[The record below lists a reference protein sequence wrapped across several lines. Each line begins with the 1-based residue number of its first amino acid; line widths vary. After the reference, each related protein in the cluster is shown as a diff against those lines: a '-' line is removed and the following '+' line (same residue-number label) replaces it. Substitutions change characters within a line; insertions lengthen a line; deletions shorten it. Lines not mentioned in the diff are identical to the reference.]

1 MQILIKRLEIIRAAM
16 SLADEALIAQQLP
29 ALRAALA
36 ELPANTTPQA
46 ALALIIEALEAGHYP
61 RAMQRINAFLAAQSA
76 LVVHVD
82 EELAA
87 LRLELAGLERLIS
100 AQTLTRDEMQE
111 RLERFSRDFLAYC
124 GEPLQE
130 IFTLRE
136 AIARLE
142 WQQFRRARRH
152 AEEKEGYQ
160 READEDYLDA
170 TAEDEESAAQVEDW
184 QDVEDERAELLDL
197 YDQYCDWLDMLNAAP
212 VDEEEDEE
220 AAAWR
225 EAFSEAKKERED
237 FERDKEKSEAAQAA
251 EPPAA
256 ELDADEE
263 VRLKKAYRRACH
275 LCHPDRVAAEFKAQA
290 EALFKAL
297 GAAHKR
303 KDVAAVERYLAQ
315 LQRGVFTAASEVLT
329 DREALQARI
338 RELRAS
344 IDALNAE
351 IAAIAAD
358 ETWALL
364 QEFADEAALQEYL
377 DEQRALLLAEL
388 EVLQERWQALLHG

>member
-1 MQILIKRLEIIRAAM
+1 MQMLIKRLEIVRAAM

-36 ELPANTTPQA
+36 DLPANSTPQA
-46 ALALIIEALEAGHYP
+46 VLALIIEALESGHYP

-76 LVVHVD
+76 LVVHLD
-82 EELAA
+82 EELAV
-87 LRLELAGLERLIS
+87 LRLELAGLERLVS
-100 AQTLTRDEMQE
+100 AQTLERDEMQE
-111 RLERFSRDFLAYC
+111 RLERFSRDFLACC
-124 GEPLQE
+124 GAPLQE
-130 IFTLRE
+130 IFALRE

-142 WQQFRRARRH
+142 WQQLRRARRH
-152 AEEKEGYQ
+152 AEEREGYQ
-160 READEDYLDA
+160 READADYLDA

-184 QDVEDERAELLDL
+184 EDAADERAELLDL
-197 YDQYCDWLDMLNAAP
+197 YDQYCDWLDALEAAP
-212 VDEEEDEE
+212 ADEVDDEE
-220 AAAWR
+220 AAAYEEFA
-225 EAFSEAKKERED
+225 EAQRQRED
-237 FERDKEKSEAAQAA
+237 FERDKAQSEEAQAA
-251 EPPAA
+251 EPPVA

-263 VRLKKAYRRACH
+263 DRLKKAYRRACH

-290 EALFKAL
+290 EALFKEL
-297 GAAHKR
+297 GAAYKR
-303 KDVAAVERYLAQ
+303 KDVAAVERFLAQ
-315 LQRGVFTAASEVLT
+315 LQRGVFTAASEALT

-364 QEFADEAALQEYL
+364 QGFADEAALQDYL
-377 DEQRALLLAEL
+377 EEPRALLLAEL
-388 EVLQERWQALLHG
+388 EVLQERWQALQHG

>member
-1 MQILIKRLEIIRAAM
+1 MQMLIKRLEIVRAAM

-36 ELPANTTPQA
+36 DLPANSTPQA
-46 ALALIIEALEAGHYP
+46 ALALIIEALESGHYP

-76 LVVHVD
+76 LVEHLD

-87 LRLELAGLERLIS
+87 LRLELAGLERLVS
-100 AQTLTRDEMQE
+100 AQTLARDEMQE
-111 RLERFSRDFLAYC
+111 RLERFSRDFLACC
-124 GEPLQE
+124 GAPLQE
-130 IFTLRE
+130 IFALRE

-142 WQQFRRARRH
+142 WQQLRRARRH
-152 AEEKEGYQ
+152 AEEREGYQ

-170 TAEDEESAAQVEDW
+170 TAEDEEIAAQVEDW
-184 QDVEDERAELLDL
+184 EDAADERAELQEL
-197 YDQYCDWLDMLNAAP
+197 YDQYCDWLDALDAAP
-212 VDEEEDEE
+212 ADGADDAE
-220 AAAWR
+220 AAAYEEFA
-225 EAFSEAKKERED
+225 EAQRQRED
-237 FERDKEKSEAAQAA
+237 FARDKAQSDEAQAA
-251 EPPAA
+251 EPPVA

-263 VRLKKAYRRACH
+263 DRLKKAYRRACH
-275 LCHPDRVAAEFKAQA
+275 VCHPDRVAAEFKAQA
-290 EALFKAL
+290 EALFKEL

-315 LQRGVFTAASEVLT
+315 LQRGVFTAASEALT

-338 RELRAS
+338 AELRAS

-364 QEFADEAALQEYL
+364 RGFADEAALQAYL

-388 EVLQERWQALLHG
+388 EVFQERWQALQHG

>member
-1 MQILIKRLEIIRAAM
+1 MQMLIKRLEIVRAAM

-36 ELPANTTPQA
+36 DLPANSTPQA
-46 ALALIIEALEAGHYP
+46 ALTLIVEALESGHYP

-76 LVVHVD
+76 LVVHLD

-87 LRLELAGLERLIS
+87 LRLELAGLERLVS
-100 AQTLTRDEMQE
+100 AQTLARDEMQE
-111 RLERFSRDFLAYC
+111 RLERFSRDFLACC
-124 GEPLQE
+124 GAPLQE
-130 IFTLRE
+130 IFALRE

-142 WQQFRRARRH
+142 WQQLRRARRH
-152 AEEKEGYQ
+152 AEEREGYQ
-160 READEDYLDA
+160 READADYLDA
-170 TAEDEESAAQVEDW
+170 TTEDEESAAQVEDW
-184 QDVEDERAELLDL
+184 EDAADERAALLDV
-197 YDQYCDWLDMLNAAP
+197 YDQYCDWLDGLNAAP
-212 VDEEEDEE
+212 VDGADDAE
-220 AAAWR
+220 AAAY
-225 EAFSEAKKERED
+225 ED
-237 FERDKEKSEAAQAA
+237 FVEAQRQREEFARDKAQSEEAQAA

-263 VRLKKAYRRACH
+263 DRLKKAYRRACH
-275 LCHPDRVAAEFKAQA
+275 LCHPDRIAAEFKAQA

-303 KDVAAVERYLAQ
+303 KDVAAVERFLAQ
-315 LQRGVFTAASEVLT
+315 LQRGVFTAASEALT

-338 RELRAS
+338 HALRAS

>member
-1 MQILIKRLEIIRAAM
+1 MQMLIKRLEIVRAAM

-36 ELPANTTPQA
+36 DLPANSTPQ
-46 ALALIIEALEAGHYP
+46 ALALIIEALESGHYP

-76 LVVHVD
+76 LVEHLD

-87 LRLELAGLERLIS
+87 LRLELAGLERLVS
-100 AQTLTRDEMQE
+100 AQTLARDEMQE
-111 RLERFSRDFLAYC
+111 RLERFSRDFLACC
-124 GEPLQE
+124 GAPLQE
-130 IFTLRE
+130 IFALRE

-142 WQQFRRARRH
+142 WQQLRRARRH
-152 AEEKEGYQ
+152 AEEREGYQ

-170 TAEDEESAAQVEDW
+170 TAEDEEIAAQVEDW
-184 QDVEDERAELLDL
+184 EDAADERAELQEL
-197 YDQYCDWLDMLNAAP
+197 YDQYCDWLDALDAAP
-212 VDEEEDEE
+212 ADGADDAE
-220 AAAWR
+220 AAAYEEFA
-225 EAFSEAKKERED
+225 EAQRQRED
-237 FERDKEKSEAAQAA
+237 FARDKAQSDEAQAA
-251 EPPAA
+251 EPPVA

-263 VRLKKAYRRACH
+263 DRLKKAYRRACH

-290 EALFKAL
+290 EALFKEL

-315 LQRGVFTAASEVLT
+315 LQRGVFTAASEALT

-338 RELRAS
+338 AELRAS

-364 QEFADEAALQEYL
+364 RGFADEAALQEYL

-388 EVLQERWQALLHG
+388 EVLQERWQALQHG

>member
-1 MQILIKRLEIIRAAM
+1 MQMLMKRLEIVRAAM
-16 SLADEALIAQQLP
+16 ALADEALIAQQLP

-36 ELPANTTPQA
+36 DLPANTTPQA
-46 ALALIIEALEAGHYP
+46 ALVLIVEALESGHYP

-76 LVVHVD
+76 LVVHLD

-87 LRLELAGLERLIS
+87 LRLELAGLERLVS
-100 AQTLTRDEMQE
+100 AQTLARDEMQE

-124 GEPLQE
+124 GAPLQE
-130 IFTLRE
+130 IFALRE

-142 WQQFRRARRH
+142 WQQLRRARRH
-152 AEEKEGYQ
+152 AEEREGYQ

-170 TAEDEESAAQVEDW
+170 TAEDEDSAAQVEDW
-184 QDVEDERAELLDL
+184 EDAADERAELLDL
-197 YDQYCDWLDMLNAAP
+197 YDQYCDWLDALDAAP
-212 VDEEEDEE
+212 VDGVDDEE
-220 AAAWR
+220 AAAYEEFA
-225 EAFSEAKKERED
+225 EAQQQRED
-237 FERDKEKSEAAQAA
+237 FARDKAQSEEAQAA

-263 VRLKKAYRRACH
+263 ERLKKAYRRACH

-297 GAAHKR
+297 GAAYKR
-303 KDVAAVERYLAQ
+303 KDVAAV
-315 LQRGVFTAASEVLT
+315 
-329 DREALQARI
+329 
-338 RELRAS
+338 ELRAS

-388 EVLQERWQALLHG
+388 EVLQDRWQALQHG

>member
-1 MQILIKRLEIIRAAM
+1 MQILLKRLEIVRAAM
-16 SLADEALIAQQLP
+16 SLADETLIAQQLP

-36 ELPANTTPQA
+36 DLPANSTPQA
-46 ALALIIEALEAGHYP
+46 ALTLIVEALESGHYP
-61 RAMQRINAFLAAQSA
+61 RAMQRINAFLAAQAA
-76 LVVHVD
+76 LVVHLD

-87 LRLELAGLERLIS
+87 LRLELAGLERLVG
-100 AQTLTRDEMQE
+100 AQTLARDEMQE
-111 RLERFSRDFLAYC
+111 RLERFSRDFLACC
-124 GEPLQE
+124 GAPLQE
-130 IFTLRE
+130 IFALRE

-142 WQQFRRARRH
+142 WQQLRRARRH
-152 AEEKEGYQ
+152 AEEREGYQ

-170 TAEDEESAAQVEDW
+170 TAEDEEIAAQVEDW
-184 QDVEDERAELLDL
+184 EDAADERAELQEL
-197 YDQYCDWLDMLNAAP
+197 YDQYCDWLDALDAAP
-212 VDEEEDEE
+212 ADGADDAE
-220 AAAWR
+220 AAAYEEFA
-225 EAFSEAKKERED
+225 EAQRQRED
-237 FERDKEKSEAAQAA
+237 FARDKAQSDEAQAA
-251 EPPAA
+251 EPPVA

-263 VRLKKAYRRACH
+263 DRLKKAYRRACH

-290 EALFKAL
+290 EALFKEL

-315 LQRGVFTAASEVLT
+315 LQRGVFTAASEALT

-338 RELRAS
+338 AELRAS

-364 QEFADEAALQEYL
+364 RGFADEAALQEYL

-388 EVLQERWQALLHG
+388 EVLQERWQALQHG

>member
-1 MQILIKRLEIIRAAM
+1 MQMLIKRLEIVRAAM

-36 ELPANTTPQA
+36 DLPANSTPQA
-46 ALALIIEALEAGHYP
+46 ALVLIVEALEAGHYP

-76 LVVHVD
+76 LVVHLD

-87 LRLELAGLERLIS
+87 LRLELAGLERLVS
-100 AQTLTRDEMQE
+100 AQTLARDEMQE
-111 RLERFSRDFLAYC
+111 RLERFSRDFLACC
-124 GEPLQE
+124 GAPLQE
-130 IFTLRE
+130 IFALRE

-142 WQQFRRARRH
+142 WQQLRRARRH
-152 AEEKEGYQ
+152 AEEREGYQ
-160 READEDYLDA
+160 READADYLDA

-184 QDVEDERAELLDL
+184 EDAADERAELLDL
-197 YDQYCDWLDMLNAAP
+197 YDQYCDWLDALEAAP
-212 VDEEEDEE
+212 ADEVDDEE
-220 AAAWR
+220 AAAYEEFA
-225 EAFSEAKKERED
+225 EAQRQRED
-237 FERDKEKSEAAQAA
+237 FERDKAQSEEAQAA
-251 EPPAA
+251 EPPVA

-263 VRLKKAYRRACH
+263 DRLKKAYRRACH

-290 EALFKAL
+290 EALFKEL
-297 GAAHKR
+297 GAAYKR
-303 KDVAAVERYLAQ
+303 KDVAAVERFLAQ
-315 LQRGVFTAASEVLT
+315 LQRGVFTAASEALT

-364 QEFADEAALQEYL
+364 QGFADEAALQDYL
-377 DEQRALLLAEL
+377 EEQRALLLAEL
-388 EVLQERWQALLHG
+388 EVLQERWQALQHG

>member
-1 MQILIKRLEIIRAAM
+1 MQMLIKRLEIVRAAM

-36 ELPANTTPQA
+36 DLPANSTPQA
-46 ALALIIEALEAGHYP
+46 VLALIIEALESGHYP

-76 LVVHVD
+76 LVVHLD
-82 EELAA
+82 EELAV
-87 LRLELAGLERLIS
+87 LRLELAGLERLVS
-100 AQTLTRDEMQE
+100 AQTLERDEMQE
-111 RLERFSRDFLAYC
+111 RLERFSRDFLACC
-124 GEPLQE
+124 GAPLQE
-130 IFTLRE
+130 IFALRE

-142 WQQFRRARRH
+142 WQQLRRARRH
-152 AEEKEGYQ
+152 AEEREGYQ

-170 TAEDEESAAQVEDW
+170 TAEDEEIAAQVEDW
-184 QDVEDERAELLDL
+184 EDAADERAELQEL
-197 YDQYCDWLDMLNAAP
+197 YDQYCDWLDALDAAP
-212 VDEEEDEE
+212 ADGADDAE
-220 AAAWR
+220 AAAYEEFA
-225 EAFSEAKKERED
+225 EAQRQRED
-237 FERDKEKSEAAQAA
+237 FARDKAQSDEAQAA
-251 EPPAA
+251 EPPVA

-263 VRLKKAYRRACH
+263 DRLKKAYRRACH

-290 EALFKAL
+290 EALFKEL

-315 LQRGVFTAASEVLT
+315 LQRGVFTAASEALT

-338 RELRAS
+338 AELRAS

-364 QEFADEAALQEYL
+364 RGFADEAALQEYL

-388 EVLQERWQALLHG
+388 EVLQERWQALQHG

>member
-1 MQILIKRLEIIRAAM
+1 MQMLIKRLEIVRAAM

-36 ELPANTTPQA
+36 DLPANSTPQA
-46 ALALIIEALEAGHYP
+46 ALVLIVEALEAGHYP

-76 LVVHVD
+76 LVVHLD

-87 LRLELAGLERLIS
+87 LRLELAGLERLVS
-100 AQTLTRDEMQE
+100 AQTLARDEMQE
-111 RLERFSRDFLAYC
+111 RLERFSRDFLACC
-124 GEPLQE
+124 GAPLQE
-130 IFTLRE
+130 IFALRE
-136 AIARLE
+136 AITRLE
-142 WQQFRRARRH
+142 WQQLRRARRH
-152 AEEKEGYQ
+152 AEEREGYQ
-160 READEDYLDA
+160 READADYLDA

-184 QDVEDERAELLDL
+184 EDAADERVALLDL
-197 YDQYCDWLDMLNAAP
+197 YDQYCDWLDTLEAAP
-212 VDEEEDEE
+212 ADGADDAE
-220 AAAWR
+220 AAAYEEFA
-225 EAFSEAKKERED
+225 EAQRQRED
-237 FERDKEKSEAAQAA
+237 FARDKAQSEEAQAA

-263 VRLKKAYRRACH
+263 DRLKKTYRRACH

-297 GAAHKR
+297 GAAYKR

-315 LQRGVFTAASEVLT
+315 LQRGVFTAASEALT

-364 QEFADEAALQEYL
+364 QEFADEAALQDYL
-377 DEQRALLLAEL
+377 EEQRALLLTEL
-388 EVLQERWQALLHG
+388 EVLQERWEALLHG

>member
-1 MQILIKRLEIIRAAM
+1 M
-16 SLADEALIAQQLP
+16 
-29 ALRAALA
+29 
-36 ELPANTTPQA
+36 
-46 ALALIIEALEAGHYP
+46 
-61 RAMQRINAFLAAQSA
+61 
-76 LVVHVD
+76 
-82 EELAA
+82 
-87 LRLELAGLERLIS
+87 S
-100 AQTLTRDEMQE
+100 AQTLERDEMQE
-111 RLERFSRDFLAYC
+111 RLERFSRDFLACC
-124 GEPLQE
+124 GAPLQE
-130 IFTLRE
+130 IFALRE
-136 AIARLE
+136 AITRLE
-142 WQQFRRARRH
+142 WQQLRRARRH
-152 AEEKEGYQ
+152 AEEREGYQ

-170 TAEDEESAAQVEDW
+170 TAEDEESATQVADWEDAA
-184 QDVEDERAELLDL
+184 DERAELQEL
-197 YDQYCDWLDMLNAAP
+197 YDQYCDWLDALDAAP
-212 VDEEEDEE
+212 VDGVDDEE
-220 AAAWR
+220 AAAYEEFAEAQQQR
-225 EAFSEAKKERED
+225 EE
-237 FERDKEKSEAAQAA
+237 FERDKAQSEEAQAA

-263 VRLKKAYRRACH
+263 ERLKKAYRRACH

-315 LQRGVFTAASEVLT
+315 LQRGVFTAASEALT

-364 QEFADEAALQEYL
+364 QGFADEAALQDYL
-377 DEQRALLLAEL
+377 EEQRALLLAEL

>member
-1 MQILIKRLEIIRAAM
+1 MQMLIKRLEIVRAAM

-36 ELPANTTPQA
+36 DLPANSTPQA
-46 ALALIIEALEAGHYP
+46 VLALIIEALESGHYP

-76 LVVHVD
+76 LVVHLV
-82 EELAA
+82 EELAV
-87 LRLELAGLERLIS
+87 LRLELAGLERLVS
-100 AQTLTRDEMQE
+100 AQTLERDEMQE
-111 RLERFSRDFLAYC
+111 RLERFSRDFLACC
-124 GEPLQE
+124 GAPLQE
-130 IFTLRE
+130 IFALRE

-142 WQQFRRARRH
+142 WQQLRRARRH
-152 AEEKEGYQ
+152 AEEREGYQ
-160 READEDYLDA
+160 READADYLDA

-184 QDVEDERAELLDL
+184 EDAADERAELLDL
-197 YDQYCDWLDMLNAAP
+197 YDQYCDWLDALEAAP
-212 VDEEEDEE
+212 ADEVDDEE
-220 AAAWR
+220 AAAYEEFA
-225 EAFSEAKKERED
+225 EAQRQRED
-237 FERDKEKSEAAQAA
+237 FERDKAQSEEAQAA
-251 EPPAA
+251 EPPVA

-263 VRLKKAYRRACH
+263 DRLKKAYRRACH

-290 EALFKAL
+290 EALFKEL
-297 GAAHKR
+297 GAAYKR
-303 KDVAAVERYLAQ
+303 KDVAAVERFLAQ
-315 LQRGVFTAASEVLT
+315 LQRGVFTAASEALT

-364 QEFADEAALQEYL
+364 QGFADEAASQDYL
-377 DEQRALLLAEL
+377 EEQRALLLAEL
-388 EVLQERWQALLHG
+388 EVLQERWQALQHG

>member
-1 MQILIKRLEIIRAAM
+1 MQMLIKRLEIVRAAM

-36 ELPANTTPQA
+36 DLPANSTPQA
-46 ALALIIEALEAGHYP
+46 ALALIIEALESGHYP

-76 LVVHVD
+76 LVEHLD

-87 LRLELAGLERLIS
+87 LRLELAGLERLVS
-100 AQTLTRDEMQE
+100 AQTLARDEMQE
-111 RLERFSRDFLAYC
+111 RLERFSRDFLACC
-124 GEPLQE
+124 GAPLQE
-130 IFTLRE
+130 IFALRE
-136 AIARLE
+136 AIARLD
-142 WQQFRRARRH
+142 WQQLRRARRH
-152 AEEKEGYQ
+152 AEEREGYQ

-170 TAEDEESAAQVEDW
+170 TAEDEEIAAQVEDW
-184 QDVEDERAELLDL
+184 EDAADERAELQEL
-197 YDQYCDWLDMLNAAP
+197 YDQYCDWLDALDAAP
-212 VDEEEDEE
+212 ADGADDAE
-220 AAAWR
+220 AAAYEEFA
-225 EAFSEAKKERED
+225 EAQRQRED
-237 FERDKEKSEAAQAA
+237 FARDKAQSDEAQAA
-251 EPPAA
+251 EPPVA

-263 VRLKKAYRRACH
+263 DRLKKAYRRACH

-290 EALFKAL
+290 EALFKEL

-315 LQRGVFTAASEVLT
+315 LQRGVFTAASEALT

-338 RELRAS
+338 AELRAS

-364 QEFADEAALQEYL
+364 RGFADEAALQEYL

-388 EVLQERWQALLHG
+388 EVLQERWQALQHG

>member
-1 MQILIKRLEIIRAAM
+1 MQILMKRLEIVRAAM
-16 SLADEALIAQQLP
+16 SLADEVLIAQQLL

-36 ELPANTTPQA
+36 DLPENTTPQA
-46 ALALIIEALEAGHYP
+46 VLALIIEALEAGHYP
-61 RAMQRINAFLAAQSA
+61 RAMQRINAFLAAQAA
-76 LVVHVD
+76 LVVHMD

-87 LRLELAGLERLIS
+87 LRLELAGLERLVS
-100 AQTLTRDEMQE
+100 AQTLERDEMQE
-111 RLERFSRDFLAYC
+111 RLERFSRDFLACC
-124 GEPLQE
+124 GAPLQE
-130 IFTLRE
+130 IFALRE

-142 WQQFRRARRH
+142 WQQLRRARRH
-152 AEEKEGYQ
+152 AEEREGYQ

-170 TAEDEESAAQVEDW
+170 TAEDEDSATQVADWEDAA
-184 QDVEDERAELLDL
+184 DERAELQAL
-197 YDQYCDWLDMLNAAP
+197 YDQYCDWLDALDAAP
-212 VDEEEDEE
+212 ADGADDEE
-220 AAAWR
+220 AAAYEEFA
-225 EAFSEAKKERED
+225 EAQRQRED
-237 FERDKEKSEAAQAA
+237 FARDKAQSEEAQAA

-364 QEFADEAALQEYL
+364 QGIADEAALQDYL
-377 DEQRALLLAEL
+377 EEQRALLLAEL
-388 EVLQERWQALLHG
+388 EVLQERWQALQHG

>member
-1 MQILIKRLEIIRAAM
+1 MQILMKRLEIVRAAM
-16 SLADEALIAQQLP
+16 SLADEVLIAQQLP

-36 ELPANTTPQA
+36 DLPANSTPQA
-46 ALALIIEALEAGHYP
+46 ALVLIVEALEAGHYP

-76 LVVHVD
+76 LVVHLD

-87 LRLELAGLERLIS
+87 LRLELAGLERLVS
-100 AQTLTRDEMQE
+100 AQTLERDEMQE
-111 RLERFSRDFLAYC
+111 RLERFSRDFLACC
-124 GEPLQE
+124 GAPLQE
-130 IFTLRE
+130 IFALRE
-136 AIARLE
+136 AITRLE
-142 WQQFRRARRH
+142 WQQLRRARRH
-152 AEEKEGYQ
+152 AEEREGYQ

-170 TAEDEESAAQVEDW
+170 TAEDEESATQVADWEDAA
-184 QDVEDERAELLDL
+184 DERAELQEL
-197 YDQYCDWLDMLNAAP
+197 YDQYCDWLDALDAAP
-212 VDEEEDEE
+212 VDGVDDEE
-220 AAAWR
+220 AAAYEEFAEAQQQR
-225 EAFSEAKKERED
+225 EE
-237 FERDKEKSEAAQAA
+237 FERDKAQSEEAQAA

-263 VRLKKAYRRACH
+263 ERLKKAYRRACH

-290 EALFKAL
+290 EALFKEL

-315 LQRGVFTAASEVLT
+315 LQRGVFTAASEALT

-338 RELRAS
+338 AELRAS

-364 QEFADEAALQEYL
+364 RGFADEAALQEYL

-388 EVLQERWQALLHG
+388 EVLQERWQALQHG

>member
-1 MQILIKRLEIIRAAM
+1 MQMLIKRLEIVRAAM

-36 ELPANTTPQA
+36 DLPANSTPQA
-46 ALALIIEALEAGHYP
+46 VLALIIEALESGHYP

-76 LVVHVD
+76 LVVHLD
-82 EELAA
+82 EELAV
-87 LRLELAGLERLIS
+87 LRLELAGLERLVS
-100 AQTLTRDEMQE
+100 AQTLERDEMQE
-111 RLERFSRDFLAYC
+111 RLERFSRDFLACC
-124 GEPLQE
+124 GAPLQE
-130 IFTLRE
+130 IFALRE

-142 WQQFRRARRH
+142 WQQLRRARRH
-152 AEEKEGYQ
+152 AEEREGYQ
-160 READEDYLDA
+160 READADYLDA

-184 QDVEDERAELLDL
+184 EDAADERAELLDL
-197 YDQYCDWLDMLNAAP
+197 YDQYCDWLDALEAAP
-212 VDEEEDEE
+212 ADEVDDEE
-220 AAAWR
+220 AAAYEEFA
-225 EAFSEAKKERED
+225 EAQRQRED
-237 FERDKEKSEAAQAA
+237 FERDKAQSEEAQAA
-251 EPPAA
+251 EPPVA

-263 VRLKKAYRRACH
+263 DRLKKAYRRACH

-290 EALFKAL
+290 EALFKEL
-297 GAAHKR
+297 GAAYKR
-303 KDVAAVERYLAQ
+303 KDVAAVERFLAQ
-315 LQRGVFTAASEVLT
+315 LQRGVFTAASEALT

-364 QEFADEAALQEYL
+364 QGFADEAASQDYL
-377 DEQRALLLAEL
+377 EEQRALLLAEL
-388 EVLQERWQALLHG
+388 EVLQERWQALQHG

>member
-1 MQILIKRLEIIRAAM
+1 MQMLIKRLEIVRAAM

-36 ELPANTTPQA
+36 DLPANSTPQA
-46 ALALIIEALEAGHYP
+46 ALALIIEALESGHYP

-76 LVVHVD
+76 LVEHLD

-87 LRLELAGLERLIS
+87 LRLELAGLERLVS
-100 AQTLTRDEMQE
+100 AQTLARDEMQE
-111 RLERFSRDFLAYC
+111 RLERFSRDFLACC
-124 GEPLQE
+124 GAPLQE
-130 IFTLRE
+130 IFALRE

-142 WQQFRRARRH
+142 WQQLRRARRH
-152 AEEKEGYQ
+152 AEEREGYQ

-170 TAEDEESAAQVEDW
+170 TAEDEEIAAQVEDW
-184 QDVEDERAELLDL
+184 EDAADERAELQEL
-197 YDQYCDWLDMLNAAP
+197 YDQYCDWLDALDAAP
-212 VDEEEDEE
+212 ADGADDAE
-220 AAAWR
+220 AAAYEEFA
-225 EAFSEAKKERED
+225 EAQRQRED
-237 FERDKEKSEAAQAA
+237 FARDKAQSDEAQAA
-251 EPPAA
+251 EPPVA

-263 VRLKKAYRRACH
+263 DRLKKAYRRACH

-290 EALFKAL
+290 EALFKEL

-315 LQRGVFTAASEVLT
+315 LQRGVFTAASEALT

-338 RELRAS
+338 AELRAS

-364 QEFADEAALQEYL
+364 RGFADEAALQDYL
-377 DEQRALLLAEL
+377 DGQRELLLAEL
-388 EVLQERWQALLHG
+388 AVLQKRWQALQE

>member
-1 MQILIKRLEIIRAAM
+1 MQMLIKRLEIVRAAM

-36 ELPANTTPQA
+36 DLPANSTPQA
-46 ALALIIEALEAGHYP
+46 ALALIIEALESGHYP

-76 LVVHVD
+76 LVEHLD

-87 LRLELAGLERLIS
+87 LRLELAGLERLVS
-100 AQTLTRDEMQE
+100 AQTLARDEMQE
-111 RLERFSRDFLAYC
+111 RLERFSRDFLACC
-124 GEPLQE
+124 GAPLQE
-130 IFTLRE
+130 IFALRE

-142 WQQFRRARRH
+142 WQQLRRARRH
-152 AEEKEGYQ
+152 AEEREGYQ

-170 TAEDEESAAQVEDW
+170 TAEDEEIAAQVEDW
-184 QDVEDERAELLDL
+184 EDAADERAELQEL
-197 YDQYCDWLDMLNAAP
+197 YDQYCDWLDALDAAP
-212 VDEEEDEE
+212 ADGADDAE
-220 AAAWR
+220 AAAYEEFA
-225 EAFSEAKKERED
+225 EAQRQRED
-237 FERDKEKSEAAQAA
+237 FARDKAQSDEAQAA
-251 EPPAA
+251 EPPVA

-263 VRLKKAYRRACH
+263 DRLKKAYRRACH

-290 EALFKAL
+290 EALFKEL

-315 LQRGVFTAASEVLT
+315 LQRGVFTAASEALT

-338 RELRAS
+338 AELRAS

-364 QEFADEAALQEYL
+364 RGFADEAALQEYL

-388 EVLQERWQALLHG
+388 EVLQERWQALQHG

>member
-1 MQILIKRLEIIRAAM
+1 MQMLIKRLEIIRAAM

-36 ELPANTTPQA
+36 DLPANSTPQA
-46 ALALIIEALEAGHYP
+46 ALVLIVEALEAGHYP

-76 LVVHVD
+76 LVVHLD

-87 LRLELAGLERLIS
+87 LRLELAGLERLVS
-100 AQTLTRDEMQE
+100 AQTLERDEMQE
-111 RLERFSRDFLAYC
+111 RLERFSRDFLACC
-124 GEPLQE
+124 GAPLQE
-130 IFTLRE
+130 IFALRE
-136 AIARLE
+136 AITRLE
-142 WQQFRRARRH
+142 WQQLRRARRH
-152 AEEKEGYQ
+152 AEEREGYQ
-160 READEDYLDA
+160 READADYLDA

-184 QDVEDERAELLDL
+184 EDAADERAELLDL
-197 YDQYCDWLDMLNAAP
+197 YDQYCDWLDALEAAP
-212 VDEEEDEE
+212 VDDGADDEE
-220 AAAWR
+220 AAAYEEFA
-225 EAFSEAKKERED
+225 EAQRQRED
-237 FERDKEKSEAAQAA
+237 FERDKTQSEEAQAA

-256 ELDADEE
+256 DISADEE
-263 VRLKKAYRRACH
+263 ERLKKAYRRACH

-297 GAAHKR
+297 GAAYKR

-315 LQRGVFTAASEVLT
+315 LQRGVFTAASEALT

-338 RELRAS
+338 RELRAC

-364 QEFADEAALQEYL
+364 QGFADEAALQDYL
-377 DEQRALLLAEL
+377 EEQRALLLAEL
-388 EVLQERWQALLHG
+388 EVLQERWQALQHG

>member
-1 MQILIKRLEIIRAAM
+1 MQMLIKRLEIVRAAM

-36 ELPANTTPQA
+36 DLPANSTPQA
-46 ALALIIEALEAGHYP
+46 VLALIIEALESGHYP

-76 LVVHVD
+76 LVVHLD
-82 EELAA
+82 EELAV
-87 LRLELAGLERLIS
+87 LRLELAGLERLVS
-100 AQTLTRDEMQE
+100 AQTLERDEMQE
-111 RLERFSRDFLAYC
+111 RLERFSRDFLACC
-124 GEPLQE
+124 GAPLQE
-130 IFTLRE
+130 IFALRE

-142 WQQFRRARRH
+142 WQQLRRARRH
-152 AEEKEGYQ
+152 AEEREGYQ

-170 TAEDEESAAQVEDW
+170 TAEDEEIAAQVEDW
-184 QDVEDERAELLDL
+184 EDAADERAELQEL
-197 YDQYCDWLDMLNAAP
+197 YDQYCDWLDALDAAP
-212 VDEEEDEE
+212 ADGADDAE
-220 AAAWR
+220 AAAYEEFA
-225 EAFSEAKKERED
+225 EAQRQRED
-237 FERDKEKSEAAQAA
+237 FARDKAQSDEAQAA
-251 EPPAA
+251 EPPVA

-263 VRLKKAYRRACH
+263 DRLKKAYRRACH

-290 EALFKAL
+290 EALFKEL
-297 GAAHKR
+297 GAAYKR
-303 KDVAAVERYLAQ
+303 KDVAAVERFLAQ
-315 LQRGVFTAASEVLT
+315 LQRGVFTAASEALT

-364 QEFADEAALQEYL
+364 QGFADEAALQDYL
-377 DEQRALLLAEL
+377 EEQRALLLAEL
-388 EVLQERWQALLHG
+388 EVLQERWQALQHG